1 MAELTHY
8 FAPRGRIDVN
18 AAGVNLTGYTHLD
31 VFANIEDRRRAE
43 FTDDE
48 IAEIL
53 RQEGFAALVPQAASA
68 VMS

>member
-1 MAELTHY
+1 MTHLRAITAAL
-8 FAPRGRIDVN
+8 APQAGDVN

-43 FTDDE
+43 FTEEE

-53 RQEGFAALVPQAASA
+53 RQEGFAGLVSHAAPA
-68 VMS
+68 